1 MALARAAAMVTARA
15 PKSSFDTVGDR
26 ELLALLITKSEELAS
41 SVVDHTGGLGPLSRA
56 TPRELAKLRGLGKAN
71 AMRIA
76 AAFELGR
83 RAFTVENARATIAR
97 PEDVFDLVRA
107 RVAHMAQE
115 LFFVLGLDIRNG
127 ALDLVEVARGSV
139 LGVEVHPREIFRPL
153 IRMAAAGAVLIHNH
167 PTGDPTPSD
176 QDIELTRRLRTV
188 GDVVGI
194 PIIDHVVIGANA
206 FRSVVEFVGTQLD
219 LAPL

>member
-1 MALARAAAMVTARA
+1 MVTARA
-15 PKSSFDTVGDR
+15 PQGSFDTVGDR
-26 ELLALLITKSEELAS
+26 ELLALLIARSESLAS
-41 SVVDHTGGLGPLSRA
+41 SVVDHAGGLGPLSRA
-56 TPRELAKLRGLGKAN
+56 TPLELSRLRGLGKISAT
-71 AMRIA
+71 RIA

-83 RAFTVENARATIAR
+83 RAFTAENARSTIAR

-107 RVAHMAQE
+107 RVAHLAQE

-167 PTGDPTPSD
+167 PTGDPTPSE

-206 FRSVVEFVGTQLD
+206 FRSVVEFVGTEL
-219 LAPL
+219 

>member
-1 MALARAAAMVTARA
+1 MVTARV
-15 PKSSFDTVGDR
+15 PQSSFHTVGDR
-26 ELLALLITKSEELAS
+26 ELLALLIAKPEALAS
-41 SVVDHTGGLGPLSRA
+41 TVVDHAGGLGPLSRA
-56 TPRELAKLRGLGKAN
+56 TPRELSKVRGLGKAN
-71 AMRIA
+71 ATRIA

-83 RAFTVENARATIAR
+83 RAFTIEHARTTIVK

-107 RVAHMAQE
+107 RVAHIAQE
-115 LFFVLGLDIRNG
+115 LFFVLGMDIRNG

-167 PTGDPTPSD
+167 PTGDPTPSE

-206 FRSVVEFVGTQLD
+206 FRSVVEFLGTEL
-219 LAPL
+219 